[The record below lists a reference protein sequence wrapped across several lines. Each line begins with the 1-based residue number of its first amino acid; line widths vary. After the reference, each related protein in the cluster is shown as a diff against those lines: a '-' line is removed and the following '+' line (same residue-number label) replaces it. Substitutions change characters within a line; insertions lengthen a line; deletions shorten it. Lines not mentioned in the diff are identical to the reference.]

1 MPHSELHQ
9 EKKKKNWTILAMIVA
24 WVVLIFI
31 VTMIKVTHGG

>member
-9 EKKKKNWTILAMIVA
+9 EKKKKNWAVLGMIAA